1 MQKLSLRWYAC
12 LRFSLSDDKLSE
24 GSYKTN
30 SSSISVIE
38 NKLVD
43 QMFLL
48 DFNYRAFVKG
58 TRDLLISQNR

>member
-12 LRFSLSDDKLSE
+12 LRLYLSDDKLSK

-58 TRDLLISQNR
+58 TRDL